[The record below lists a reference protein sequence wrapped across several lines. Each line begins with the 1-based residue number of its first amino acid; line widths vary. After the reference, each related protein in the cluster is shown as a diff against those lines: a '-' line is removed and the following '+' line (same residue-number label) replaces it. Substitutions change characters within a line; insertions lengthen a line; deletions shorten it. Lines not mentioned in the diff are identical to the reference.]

1 MYNGNAFNVNI
12 HNLKI
17 EGKRV
22 KREIIEQFNA
32 GVILAFDGNDVIL
45 IKQNHFPQG
54 KLLEIPGGKIEKG
67 ENPKQCAVRE
77 FEEETG
83 YQAKKVKHLLTMD
96 PNVGYST
103 LSIHCFVASEV
114 KKIKKLKPNS
124 ENEFIEVIKMNF
136 KKLLKMIKTGKII
149 DAKTICAALV
159 YESKFM
165 DKNQIK

>member
-32 GVILAFDGNDVIL
+32 GVILAFDGNEVIL

-114 KKIKKLKPNS
+114 KKIKKLKPNN
-124 ENEFIEVIKMNF
+124 ENEFIEVIRMNF

-165 DKNQIK
+165 NKNQIK

>member
-1 MYNGNAFNVNI
+1 VYDGNAFNVNI

-17 EGKRV
+17 EGKKV
-22 KREIIEQFNA
+22 KREIIEQFSA

-165 DKNQIK
+165 DKKQVK

>member
-1 MYNGNAFNVNI
+1 MYDGNAFNVNI

-17 EGKRV
+17 EGKKV

-45 IKQNHFPQG
+45 IKQNNFPQG

-114 KKIKKLKPNS
+114 KKIKKLKPNN

>member
-1 MYNGNAFNVNI
+1 MYDGNAFNVNI

-17 EGKRV
+17 EGKKV

-165 DKNQIK
+165 DKKQVK

>member
-1 MYNGNAFNVNI
+1 MYDGNAFNVNI

-17 EGKRV
+17 EGKKV

-103 LSIHCFVASEV
+103 LSFHCFVASEV

-165 DKNQIK
+165 DKKQVK

>member
-1 MYNGNAFNVNI
+1 MYDGNAFNVNI

-17 EGKRV
+17 EGKKV
-22 KREIIEQFNA
+22 KREIIEQFSA

-67 ENPKQCAVRE
+67 ENPKQCAIRE

-83 YQAKKVKHLLTMD
+83 YQAKNDKHLLTLD
-96 PNVGYST
+96 PNIGYST

-114 KKIKKLKPNS
+114 KKIKKLKPNN
-124 ENEFIEVIKMNF
+124 ENEFIEVIRINF

-159 YESKFM
+159 YESKSI
-165 DKNQIK
+165 DTKRIK

>member
-67 ENPKQCAVRE
+67 EEPKKCASRE

-83 YQAKKVKHLLTMD
+83 YQAKKIKHLLIMSYLLGNIGCTIH
-96 PNVGYST
+96 GY
-103 LSIHCFVASEV
+103 
-114 KKIKKLKPNS
+114 
-124 ENEFIEVIKMNF
+124 
-136 KKLLKMIKTGKII
+136 
-149 DAKTICAALV
+149 
-159 YESKFM
+159 
-165 DKNQIK
+165 

>member
-1 MYNGNAFNVNI
+1 MYNGNAFSVNI

-17 EGKRV
+17 EGKKV
-22 KREIIEQFNA
+22 KREIIEQFSA

-67 ENPKQCAVRE
+67 ENPKQCAIRE

-83 YQAKKVKHLLTMD
+83 YQAKNVKHLLTLD
-96 PNVGYST
+96 PNIGYST
-103 LSIHCFVASEV
+103 LTIHCFVASEV
-114 KKIKKLKPNS
+114 KKIKKLKPNN
-124 ENEFIEVIKMNF
+124 ENEFIEVIRINF
-136 KKLLKMIKTGKII
+136 KKLLKMIKNGKII

-159 YESKFM
+159 YESKSI
-165 DKNQIK
+165 DTKRIK

>member
-1 MYNGNAFNVNI
+1 MYDGNAFNVNI

-17 EGKRV
+17 EGKKV
-22 KREIIEQFNA
+22 KREIIEQFSA

-165 DKNQIK
+165 DKKQVK

>member
-1 MYNGNAFNVNI
+1 MYDGNAFNVNI

-17 EGKRV
+17 EGKKV

-114 KKIKKLKPNS
+114 KKIKKLKPNN
-124 ENEFIEVIKMNF
+124 ENEFIEVIRMNF

-165 DKNQIK
+165 DKKQVK

>member
-114 KKIKKLKPNS
+114 KKIKKLKPNN
-124 ENEFIEVIKMNF
+124 ENEFIEVIRMNF

-165 DKNQIK
+165 DKKQVK

>member
-1 MYNGNAFNVNI
+1 MYDGNAFNVNI

-17 EGKRV
+17 EGKKV

-114 KKIKKLKPNS
+114 KKIKKLKPNN

-165 DKNQIK
+165 DKKQVK

>member
-1 MYNGNAFNVNI
+1 MYNGNAFSVNI

-32 GVILAFDGNDVIL
+32 GVILAFDGNEVIL

-67 ENPKQCAVRE
+67 ENPKQCAIRE
-77 FEEETG
+77 FQEETG
-83 YQAKKVKHLLTMD
+83 YQAKNVKHLLTLD
-96 PNVGYST
+96 PNIGYST
-103 LSIHCFVASEV
+103 LSIHCFVASKV
-114 KKIKKLKPNS
+114 KKIKKLKPNN
-124 ENEFIEVIKMNF
+124 ENEFIEVIRINF
-136 KKLLKMIKTGKII
+136 KKLLKMIKNGKII

-159 YESKFM
+159 YESKSI
-165 DKNQIK
+165 DTKRIK

>member
-1 MYNGNAFNVNI
+1 MYDGNAFNVNI

-17 EGKRV
+17 EGKKV
-22 KREIIEQFNA
+22 KREIIEQFSA

-114 KKIKKLKPNS
+114 KKIKKLKPNN

-165 DKNQIK
+165 DKKQVK

>member
-1 MYNGNAFNVNI
+1 MYDGNAFNVNI

-17 EGKRV
+17 EGKKV

-54 KLLEIPGGKIEKG
+54 KLLEIPGCKIEKG

-165 DKNQIK
+165 DKKQVK

>member
-1 MYNGNAFNVNI
+1 MYDGNAFNVNI

-17 EGKRV
+17 EGKKV

-83 YQAKKVKHLLTMD
+83 YQAKKIRHLLTMD

-114 KKIKKLKPNS
+114 KKIKKLKPNN

-165 DKNQIK
+165 DKKQVK

>member
-1 MYNGNAFNVNI
+1 MYDGNAFNVNI

-17 EGKRV
+17 EGKKV

-103 LSIHCFVASEV
+103 LTIHCFVASEV
-114 KKIKKLKPNS
+114 KKIKKLKPNN
-124 ENEFIEVIKMNF
+124 ENEFIEVIRINF

-165 DKNQIK
+165 NKNQIK